1 MKLPKIQLIV
11 LLTVLATVTTPL
23 ALNFPSSFSV
33 SQVLDQTQEDRKA
46 EADRLLQQGNQQ
58 FQTSYPAAIESWQ
71 KSLAIYR
78 EIGERQGEA
87 LSLNNL
93 GNAYVSLGQYP
104 KAIEFSQQS
113 LIIQKDIGE
122 RNGEAR
128 SLNNLGNAYVSLGQY
143 SKAIEF
149 SQQSKAIFQD
159 IGDRQGEAGSLNNL
173 GNAYRNLGQ
182 YPKAIEFSQQS
193 LAIQQDIGDRQGE
206 AGSLNNLGNA
216 YVSLGQYPEAIEFY
230 RQSKAI
236 FQDIG
241 DREGEAG
248 SLTGLGIAYVSL
260 GQYLKAIEFSQQ
272 SKAITRDIGD
282 RNGEARSLTGLGNA
296 YRNLGQ
302 YPKAI
307 EFYQQSK
314 AIQQDIGDRRGEA
327 GSLTGLGNAYASLG
341 QYPKAI
347 EFYRQS
353 KAIKQDIGDRQGE
366 AGSLT
371 GLGIAYDNLGQY
383 PKAIE
388 FYQQSKAIFQ
398 DIGDRQG
405 EAGSL
410 NNLGNAYVS
419 LGQYPKAIEFYQQSK
434 AIFQDIGDRNGE
446 ARSLNNLGI
455 AYRNLG
461 QYPKAIEFYQQSL
474 AIQQD
479 IGDRNGEAGSL
490 TGLGNAYFSL
500 GQYPKAI
507 EFYQQSLAIKRDI
520 GDRQGEALSLNNLGA
535 TYYQLKQ
542 YSQAEQNLL
551 AAIEVKETLRVDL
564 TDRQKI
570 SIFETQ
576 TSSYRLLQ
584 QTLIAQNK
592 ETAALEISERG
603 RARAFVELLASKIP
617 DRRLPQVQPLT
628 LPEIQQIAQKQKATL
643 VEYSVVRIEEDRFL
657 YIWVVKPTGEVAFQS
672 VALNSLNTSLAE
684 LVKFSRDSLGVRGN
698 NSNERQPEQELNPTQ
713 QKQNRQRLYQLLIE
727 PIADLLPEN
736 EEDRV
741 IFIPHQELFFVPFPA
756 LQDANYKYLIEKH
769 TILTAPSIQSL
780 DLTRQHQKRIKDRG
794 LTGDVL
800 VVGNPTMPETPVGKE
815 QEPLKS
821 LRGAETEAKRIEKL
835 LNNVDPFN
843 VQLLLGNQA
852 TETTIVQ
859 QMPNAQIIHLA
870 THGLL
875 DDLNAVGSPGAI
887 ALAPSGKDDGF
898 LTTAEI
904 MEQHGLPDTP
914 PLNAELIVL
923 SACDTGRGT
932 ITGDGVI
939 GLSRSLIA
947 AGVPSVV
954 VSLWKVDD
962 DATTELMT
970 EFYTNLYEKKLDKA
984 QALRQAMLMMFK
996 NNPDPKDWAA
1006 FTLIGE
1012 VE

>member
-1 MKLPKIQLIV
+1 M
-11 LLTVLATVTTPL
+11 
-23 ALNFPSSFSV
+23 
-33 SQVLDQTQEDRKA
+33 
-46 EADRLLQQGNQQ
+46 G
-58 FQTSYPAAIESWQ
+58 
-71 KSLAIYR
+71 
-78 EIGERQGEA
+78 
-87 LSLNNL
+87 
-93 GNAYVSLGQYP
+93 
-104 KAIEFSQQS
+104 
-113 LIIQKDIGE
+113 
-122 RNGEAR
+122 
-128 SLNNLGNAYVSLGQY
+128 
-143 SKAIEF
+143 
-149 SQQSKAIFQD
+149 
-159 IGDRQGEAGSLNNL
+159 NL

-182 YPKAIEFSQQS
+182 YPKAIDFYQQS
-193 LAIQQDIGDRQGE
+193 LAIFQEIGDRHWSARSLNNLGAAQSDLGQYSQGIDYLKQSLTIFKGIGDRQGQ
-206 AGSLNNLGNA
+206 ANSLNNLGNA
-216 YVSLGQYPEAIEFY
+216 YS
-230 RQSKAI
+230 
-236 FQDIG
+236 D
-241 DREGEAG
+241 
-248 SLTGLGIAYVSL
+248 
-260 GQYLKAIEFSQQ
+260 
-272 SKAITRDIGD
+272 
-282 RNGEARSLTGLGNA
+282 
-296 YRNLGQ
+296 LGQ

-307 EFYQQSK
+307 EFHQQSL
-314 AIQQDIGDRRGEA
+314 AIDR
-327 GSLTGLGNAYASLG
+327 
-341 QYPKAI
+341 
-347 EFYRQS
+347 
-353 KAIKQDIGDRQGE
+353 DIGDRQGE

-371 GLGIAYDNLGQY
+371 GLGNAYLFLGQY

-388 FYQQSKAIFQ
+388 FFQQSKAI
-398 DIGDRQG
+398 
-405 EAGSL
+405 
-410 NNLGNAYVS
+410 
-419 LGQYPKAIEFYQQSK
+419 K
-434 AIFQDIGDRNGE
+434 QDIGDRN
-446 ARSLNNLGI
+446 
-455 AYRNLG
+455 
-461 QYPKAIEFYQQSL
+461 
-474 AIQQD
+474 
-479 IGDRNGEAGSL
+479 
-490 TGLGNAYFSL
+490 
-500 GQYPKAI
+500 
-507 EFYQQSLAIKRDI
+507 
-520 GDRQGEALSLNNLGA
+520 GEALSLNNLGA
-535 TYYQLKQ
+535 TYYELKQ

-643 VEYSVVRIEEDRFL
+643 VEYSVVRLEEDRFL

-713 QKQNRQRLYQLLIE
+713 QKQNRRQLYQLLIE

-741 IFIPHQELFFVPFPA
+741 IFIPHQELFFVSFPA
-756 LQDANYKYLIEKH
+756 LQDAENKYLIEKH

-800 VVGNPTMPETPVGKE
+800 VVGNPTMPKQGVGKE
-815 QEPLKS
+815 LEPLKS
-821 LRGAETEAKRIEKL
+821 LRGAETEAKSIEKL
-835 LNNVDPFN
+835 LNNIDTFN
-843 VQLLLGNQA
+843 VKLFLGNQA

-875 DDLNAVGSPGAI
+875 DDINAVGSPGAI
-887 ALAPSGKDDGF
+887 ALAPSGKYDGF
-898 LTTAEI
+898 LTTTEI

-923 SACDTGRGT
+923 SACDTGRGK
-932 ITGDGVI
+932 ITGDGVV

-962 DATTELMT
+962 YATTELMT

-984 QALRQAMLMMFK
+984 QALRQAMLTIL
-996 NNPDPKDWAA
+996 NTDYPAPKDWAA

-1012 VE
+1012 AN